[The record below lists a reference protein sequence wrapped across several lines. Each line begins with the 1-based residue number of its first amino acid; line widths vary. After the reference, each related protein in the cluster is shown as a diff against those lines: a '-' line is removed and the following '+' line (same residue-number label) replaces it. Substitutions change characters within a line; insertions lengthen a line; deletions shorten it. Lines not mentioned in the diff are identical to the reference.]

1 MSTRCSTWPPT
12 SASAVCRADGAWRC
26 SPPRA
31 APAPGSR
38 TPAPRAGSSSP
49 KPDADLQGT
58 IRSFIPAY
66 GSTLNPVD
74 ITAQAVFGGGFERAL
89 GLLVRSPDF
98 DAVAGVGSMVRED
111 RFLSSLDELREAVD
125 GATSAV
131 VFYAYT
137 RPGRAVV
144 SALSELG
151 IPCYSSPAR
160 AARALAAAL
169 GYRAFLDAH
178 ALEEARL

>member
-1 MSTRCSTWPPT
+1 MLDLAAYFSVGRLPRGRRLAVLTT
-12 SASAVCRADGAWRC
+12 SGGAGAWLADACATRGFEL
-26 SPPRA
+26 PE
-31 APAPGSR
+31 
-38 TPAPRAGSSSP
+38 T
-49 KPDADLQGT
+49 DADLQGT

-74 ITAQAVFGGGFERAL
+74 ITAQAVFGGGFEHAL

-111 RFLSSLDELREAVD
+111 RFLSSLDDLREAVD
-125 GATSAV
+125 GATSPV

-178 ALEEARL
+178 SLEEARL